1 MSTNAKL
8 SLSLVVIFL
17 ADMCVLVGGYMHGH
31 MHLIKTLQAAAQA
44 WK

>member
-8 SLSLVVIFL
+8 SLSLIVIFVIDLGVL
-17 ADMCVLVGGYMHGH
+17 ALGYMHGN
-31 MHLIKTLQAAAQA
+31 MHLIKTLTAAAEI